1 MRYRNYSKLLT
12 AAEWM
17 GFRLTFL
24 DPGLIELQQGDLILW
39 VDIPFLDVEAGD
51 RLRIRAGRLTP
62 ALRQA
67 LGITGVDWWRWFRK

>member
-24 DPGLIELQQGDLILW
+24 DPGLVELQHGDLILW
-39 VDIPFLDVEAGD
+39 VDIPFLWVDAGD
-51 RLRIRAGRLTP
+51 WLRIRKGRLTP
-62 ALRQA
+62 TIRKA
-67 LGITGVDWWRWFRK
+67 LGITGIDWRFFKR